1 MACYIEFMRLRILG
15 LLVLLLGTG
24 CLVEKRTLMSG
35 WHVERTHRAETT
47 AQSNEAPSTQLR
59 STELRS
65 ELMHQTA
72 QQQEQEVA
80 SRNLI
85 PQAIARATQ
94 PRRGYVQALP
104 LQSVRPLVHYTA
116 TKNLKRSRTRSAD
129 GIEIDRPTSVTLI
142 TLGAA
147 ALMWGYTSFSFLG
160 WAIVFLASIVATP
173 LVHSLI
179 WGERMTWE
187 SSRLGR
193 IALSLV
199 LSGLVLSGAMALVAN
214 LLGWV
219 F

>member
-1 MACYIEFMRLRILG
+1 MRLRILG

-35 WHVERTHRAETT
+35 WHVERTHRAEVMV
-47 AQSNEAPSTQLR
+47 QSNEVQLNEAWPEHQPTQPQHRALQE
-59 STELRS
+59 TE
-65 ELMHQTA
+65 EIEQT
-72 QQQEQEVA
+72 
-80 SRNLI
+80 L
-85 PQAIARATQ
+85 ARATQ

>member
-35 WHVERTHRAETT
+35 WHVERTHRAEVMV
-47 AQSNEAPSTQLR
+47 QSNEVQLNEAWPEHQPR
-59 STELRS
+59 QPQRRALQETE
-65 ELMHQTA
+65 EIEQT
-72 QQQEQEVA
+72 
-80 SRNLI
+80 L
-85 PQAIARATQ
+85 ARATQ

-104 LQSVRPLVHYTA
+104 LQSVRPLVHNTA

-147 ALMWGYTSFSFLG
+147 AVMWGYTSFSFLG

>member
-1 MACYIEFMRLRILG
+1 MRLRILG

-35 WHVERTHRAETT
+35 WHVERTHRAEVMV
-47 AQSNEAPSTQLR
+47 QSNEVQLNEAWPEHQPTQPQRRALQE
-59 STELRS
+59 TE
-65 ELMHQTA
+65 EIEQT
-72 QQQEQEVA
+72 
-80 SRNLI
+80 L
-85 PQAIARATQ
+85 ARATQ

>member
-1 MACYIEFMRLRILG
+1 MACYIEFMRLCILG
-15 LLVLLLGTG
+15 LLVLLFGTG

-35 WHVERTHRAETT
+35 WHVERTHRAEVMV
-47 AQSNEAPSTQLR
+47 QSNEVQLNEAWPEHQPTQPQRRALQE
-59 STELRS
+59 TE
-65 ELMHQTA
+65 EIEQT
-72 QQQEQEVA
+72 
-80 SRNLI
+80 L
-85 PQAIARATQ
+85 ARATQ

>member
-1 MACYIEFMRLRILG
+1 MRLCILG
-15 LLVLLLGTG
+15 LLVLLFCTG

-35 WHVERTHRAETT
+35 WHVERTHRAEVMV
-47 AQSNEAPSTQLR
+47 QSKEVQLNEAWPEHQPTQPQRRALQE
-59 STELRS
+59 TE
-65 ELMHQTA
+65 EIEQT
-72 QQQEQEVA
+72 
-80 SRNLI
+80 L
-85 PQAIARATQ
+85 ARATQ

-142 TLGAA
+142 TLAAA

>member
-1 MACYIEFMRLRILG
+1 MACYIEFMRLCILG
-15 LLVLLLGTG
+15 LLVLLFCTG

-35 WHVERTHRAETT
+35 WHVERTHRAEVMV
-47 AQSNEAPSTQLR
+47 QSKEVQLNEAWPEHQPTQPQHRALQE
-59 STELRS
+59 TE
-65 ELMHQTA
+65 EIEQT
-72 QQQEQEVA
+72 
-80 SRNLI
+80 L
-85 PQAIARATQ
+85 ARATQ

-142 TLGAA
+142 TLAAA

>member
-35 WHVERTHRAETT
+35 WHVERTHRAEVMV
-47 AQSNEAPSTQLR
+47 QSNEVQLNEAWPEHQPTQPQRRALQE
-59 STELRS
+59 TE
-65 ELMHQTA
+65 EIEQT
-72 QQQEQEVA
+72 
-80 SRNLI
+80 L
-85 PQAIARATQ
+85 ARATQ

-129 GIEIDRPTSVTLI
+129 GIEIDRPTSVALI

>member
-1 MACYIEFMRLRILG
+1 MRLRILG

-35 WHVERTHRAETT
+35 WHVERTHRAEVMV
-47 AQSNEAPSTQLR
+47 QSNEVQLNEAWSEHQPTQPQHRALQE
-59 STELRS
+59 TE
-65 ELMHQTA
+65 EIEQT
-72 QQQEQEVA
+72 
-80 SRNLI
+80 L
-85 PQAIARATQ
+85 ARATQ

-199 LSGLVLSGAMALVAN
+199 LSGLVLSGSMALVAN

>member
-35 WHVERTHRAETT
+35 WHVERTHRAEVMV
-47 AQSNEAPSTQLR
+47 QSNEVQLNEAWPEHQPTQPQRRALQE
-59 STELRS
+59 TE
-65 ELMHQTA
+65 EIEQT
-72 QQQEQEVA
+72 
-80 SRNLI
+80 L
-85 PQAIARATQ
+85 ARATQ

-160 WAIVFLASIVATP
+160 WALVFLASIVAAP
-173 LVHSLI
+173 LLHSLI
-179 WGERMTWE
+179 WGERMSWE

-193 IALSLV
+193 IALSL
-199 LSGLVLSGAMALVAN
+199 LLAGLVLSGAMAMLAN

>member
-35 WHVERTHRAETT
+35 WHVERTHRAEVMV
-47 AQSNEAPSTQLR
+47 QSNEVQLNEAWPEHQPTQPQRRALQE
-59 STELRS
+59 TE
-65 ELMHQTA
+65 EIEQTF
-72 QQQEQEVA
+72 
-80 SRNLI
+80 
-85 PQAIARATQ
+85 ARATQ

-199 LSGLVLSGAMALVAN
+199 LSGLVLSGFMALVAN

>member
-35 WHVERTHRAETT
+35 WHVERTHRAEVMV
-47 AQSNEAPSTQLR
+47 QSNEVQLNEAWPEHQPTQPQRRALQE
-59 STELRS
+59 TE
-65 ELMHQTA
+65 EIEQT
-72 QQQEQEVA
+72 
-80 SRNLI
+80 L
-85 PQAIARATQ
+85 ARATQ

>member
-35 WHVERTHRAETT
+35 WHVEGTHRAEVMV
-47 AQSNEAPSTQLR
+47 QSNEVQLNEAWPEHQPTQPQRRALQE
-59 STELRS
+59 TE
-65 ELMHQTA
+65 EIEQT
-72 QQQEQEVA
+72 
-80 SRNLI
+80 L
-85 PQAIARATQ
+85 ARVTQ

>member
-1 MACYIEFMRLRILG
+1 MDCYIECMRLRILG
-15 LLVLLLGTG
+15 LLVLLFGTG

-35 WHVERTHRAETT
+35 WHVERTHRAEVMV
-47 AQSNEAPSTQLR
+47 QSNEVQLNEAWPEHQPTQPQRRVLQE
-59 STELRS
+59 TE
-65 ELMHQTA
+65 EIEQT
-72 QQQEQEVA
+72 
-80 SRNLI
+80 L
-85 PQAIARATQ
+85 ARATQ
-94 PRRGYVQALP
+94 PRRGYLQALP
-104 LQSVRPLVHYTA
+104 LQNVRPLVDYTA
-116 TKNLKRSRTRSAD
+116 NKNLKRSRTRSAD

-142 TLGAA
+142 TLAAA

>member
-1 MACYIEFMRLRILG
+1 MACYIEFMRLCILG
-15 LLVLLLGTG
+15 LLVLLFCTG

-35 WHVERTHRAETT
+35 WHVERTHRAEVMV
-47 AQSNEAPSTQLR
+47 QSKEVQLNEAWPEHQPTQPQRRALQE
-59 STELRS
+59 TE
-65 ELMHQTA
+65 EIEQT
-72 QQQEQEVA
+72 
-80 SRNLI
+80 L
-85 PQAIARATQ
+85 ARATQ

>member
-1 MACYIEFMRLRILG
+1 MACYIEFMRLCILG
-15 LLVLLLGTG
+15 LLVLLFCTG

-35 WHVERTHRAETT
+35 WHVERTHRAEVMV
-47 AQSNEAPSTQLR
+47 QSKEVQLNEAWPEHQPTQPQRRALQE
-59 STELRS
+59 TE
-65 ELMHQTA
+65 EIEQT
-72 QQQEQEVA
+72 
-80 SRNLI
+80 L
-85 PQAIARATQ
+85 ARATQ

-116 TKNLKRSRTRSAD
+116 TKNLKHSRTRSAD

>member
-35 WHVERTHRAETT
+35 WHVERTHRAEVIV
-47 AQSNEAPSTQLR
+47 QSNEVQLNEAWPEHQPR
-59 STELRS
+59 QPQRRALQETE
-65 ELMHQTA
+65 EIEQT
-72 QQQEQEVA
+72 
-80 SRNLI
+80 L
-85 PQAIARATQ
+85 ARATQ

-147 ALMWGYTSFSFLG
+147 ALMWGYTGFSFLG
-160 WAIVFLASIVATP
+160 WAIVFLASIVAAP

>member
-1 MACYIEFMRLRILG
+1 MRLCILG
-15 LLVLLLGTG
+15 LLVLLFCTG

-35 WHVERTHRAETT
+35 WHVERTHRAEVMV
-47 AQSNEAPSTQLR
+47 QSKEVQLNEAWPEHQPTQPQRRALQE
-59 STELRS
+59 TE
-65 ELMHQTA
+65 EIEQT
-72 QQQEQEVA
+72 
-80 SRNLI
+80 L
-85 PQAIARATQ
+85 ARATQ

>member
-1 MACYIEFMRLRILG
+1 MRLRILG

-35 WHVERTHRAETT
+35 WHVERTHRAEVMV
-47 AQSNEAPSTQLR
+47 QSNEVQLNEAWPEHQPTQPQRRALQE
-59 STELRS
+59 TE
-65 ELMHQTA
+65 EIEQT
-72 QQQEQEVA
+72 
-80 SRNLI
+80 L
-85 PQAIARATQ
+85 ARATQ

-199 LSGLVLSGAMALVAN
+199 LSGLVLSGSMALVAN

>member
-15 LLVLLLGTG
+15 LLVLLIGTG

-35 WHVERTHRAETT
+35 WHVERTHRAEVMV
-47 AQSNEAPSTQLR
+47 QSNEVQLNEAWPEHQPTQPQRRALQE
-59 STELRS
+59 TE
-65 ELMHQTA
+65 EIEQT
-72 QQQEQEVA
+72 
-80 SRNLI
+80 L
-85 PQAIARATQ
+85 ARATQ

-160 WAIVFLASIVATP
+160 WVIVFLASIVATP

>member
-35 WHVERTHRAETT
+35 WHVERTHRAEVMV
-47 AQSNEAPSTQLR
+47 QSNEVQLNEAWPEHQPTQPQRRALQE
-59 STELRS
+59 TE
-65 ELMHQTA
+65 EIEQT
-72 QQQEQEVA
+72 
-80 SRNLI
+80 L
-85 PQAIARATQ
+85 ARATQ

-147 ALMWGYTSFSFLG
+147 ALMWGYSSFSFLG

-199 LSGLVLSGAMALVAN
+199 LSGLVLSGSMALVAN

>member
-1 MACYIEFMRLRILG
+1 MACYIEFMRLCILG
-15 LLVLLLGTG
+15 LLVLLFCTG

-35 WHVERTHRAETT
+35 WHVERTHRAEVMV
-47 AQSNEAPSTQLR
+47 QSKEVQLNEAWPEHQPTQPQHRALQE
-59 STELRS
+59 TE
-65 ELMHQTA
+65 EIEQT
-72 QQQEQEVA
+72 
-80 SRNLI
+80 L
-85 PQAIARATQ
+85 ARATQ

>member
-35 WHVERTHRAETT
+35 WHVERTHRAEVMV
-47 AQSNEAPSTQLR
+47 QSNEVQLNEAWPEHQPTQPQRRALQE
-59 STELRS
+59 TE
-65 ELMHQTA
+65 EIEQT
-72 QQQEQEVA
+72 
-80 SRNLI
+80 L
-85 PQAIARATQ
+85 ARATQ

-199 LSGLVLSGAMALVAN
+199 LSGLVLSGSMALVAN

>member
-35 WHVERTHRAETT
+35 WHVERTHRAEVMV
-47 AQSNEAPSTQLR
+47 QSNEVQLNEAWPEHQPR
-59 STELRS
+59 QPQRRALQETE
-65 ELMHQTA
+65 EIEQT
-72 QQQEQEVA
+72 
-80 SRNLI
+80 L
-85 PQAIARATQ
+85 ARATQ

>member
-35 WHVERTHRAETT
+35 WHVERTHRAEVMV
-47 AQSNEAPSTQLR
+47 QSNEVQLNEAWPEHQPTQPQRRALQE
-59 STELRS
+59 TE
-65 ELMHQTA
+65 EIEQT
-72 QQQEQEVA
+72 
-80 SRNLI
+80 L
-85 PQAIARATQ
+85 ARATQ

-147 ALMWGYTSFSFLG
+147 ALMWGYSSFSFLG

>member
-35 WHVERTHRAETT
+35 WHVERTHRAEVMV
-47 AQSNEAPSTQLR
+47 QSNEVQLNEAWPEHQPTQPQRRALQE
-59 STELRS
+59 TE
-65 ELMHQTA
+65 EIEQT
-72 QQQEQEVA
+72 
-80 SRNLI
+80 L
-85 PQAIARATQ
+85 ARATQ

-199 LSGLVLSGAMALVAN
+199 LSGLVLSGFMALVAN

>member
-15 LLVLLLGTG
+15 LLVLLFGTG

-35 WHVERTHRAETT
+35 WHVERTHRAEVMV
-47 AQSNEAPSTQLR
+47 QSNEVQLNEAWPEHQPTQPQRRALQE
-59 STELRS
+59 TE
-65 ELMHQTA
+65 EIEQT
-72 QQQEQEVA
+72 
-80 SRNLI
+80 L
-85 PQAIARATQ
+85 ARATQ

>member
-1 MACYIEFMRLRILG
+1 MRLRILG

-35 WHVERTHRAETT
+35 WHVERTHRAEVMV
-47 AQSNEAPSTQLR
+47 QSNEVQLNEAWPEHQPTQPQRRALQE
-59 STELRS
+59 TE
-65 ELMHQTA
+65 EIEQT
-72 QQQEQEVA
+72 
-80 SRNLI
+80 L
-85 PQAIARATQ
+85 ARATQ

-147 ALMWGYTSFSFLG
+147 ALMWGYTSFSLLG
-160 WAIVFLASIVATP
+160 WAMVFLASIVAAP
-173 LVHSLI
+173 LVYSLI

-214 LLGWV
+214 LLGWI

>member
-35 WHVERTHRAETT
+35 WHVERTHRAEVMV
-47 AQSNEAPSTQLR
+47 QSNEVQLNEAWPEHQPTQPQHRALQE
-59 STELRS
+59 TE
-65 ELMHQTA
+65 EIEQT
-72 QQQEQEVA
+72 
-80 SRNLI
+80 L
-85 PQAIARATQ
+85 ARATQ